1 MNKPRICEVLGVEV
15 NEKWLYKGFSG
26 IFRINEDGIRQ
37 CEGKCGWFDCRCEDE
52 LNKIINHPE
61 LISKIA
67 KWSHQEVEYAKMVL
81 QILGSSTEGVFSYK
95 LGEKKL
101 TVRDIKQKWH
111 VITLPSYVLPSMNNG
126 EAFQIEDIANYKF
139 EEQNERKTD

>member
-1 MNKPRICEVLGVEV
+1 MKFRNRAGDVYDIEEGIANSGFCAGVDCHECDIACRSGINQCAEWVNENPEEAAKLMGYELIKEETMEKPRICEVLGVEV

-26 IFRINEDGIRQ
+26 IFRINENGIRQ
-37 CEGKCGWFDCRCEDE
+37 CEGKCGWLDCRCEDE

-81 QILGSSTEGVFSYK
+81 
-95 LGEKKL
+95 
-101 TVRDIKQKWH
+101 
-111 VITLPSYVLPSMNNG
+111 
-126 EAFQIEDIANYKF
+126 
-139 EEQNERKTD
+139 